1 MSRARRDLGEPLLV
15 DDVDFDLFDALVVK
29 ENPGKTL
36 LDSRNPFQKKNGW
49 ISRWKKNP
57 FQKKN
62 EWISR
67 WKKNPHI
74 NPHKNLISL
83 RKTRIIPSLDPKR
96 EYVRLYKEAIKS
108 LIEEIKDPLHP
119 LSSTDCEV
127 IRKRLPDIH
136 VYKYKEDGE
145 EFSYDHL
152 FAKYFLKKHKYTP
165 QYSADEIDIFLY
177 LELYNILKR
186 KTITGLQGFGERDPL
201 IVTDSNAK
209 KNPFYN
215 KLFVSRKEE
224 AYLLK
229 EGDSSSQFEFN
240 HNTLDF
246 LINNI
251 DHSLFMNGG
260 ISIYNIMEKLCKDI
274 KEILYIDITS
284 LNKEK
289 ILKLKTNL
297 KVLKFVYHI
306 YKVANFN
313 KETLKFTDDLYS
325 VVKDEKEKFGKK
337 LTLIKT
343 EGNHGMLFIY
353 RIIINSILNYDKDIK
368 SVSLSKSLSKSLS
381 NKLEE
386 YWKKY
391 EEEENTID
399 NGIPL
404 PSITKTLNEMN
415 IGISESNFEINKFFN
430 ILIEIYNKIILLY
443 EYDEPDQSTSSNK
456 LKDILILSIDDD
468 QDKIAKV
475 KAKVEDI
482 NKLEIIGYYSLY
494 LAIDLG
500 NKDLTILF
508 SYIIDNE
515 ESIFPKIPIFNCREK
530 NENLMENFRNLND
543 RGVFILYRKIIEL
556 KKLIEASKYE
566 DPFSIYNMYNEM
578 YRSLI
583 QSQGGR
589 KKRII
594 KSKKNIK
601 QKKGKKI
608 IT

>member
-36 LDSRNPFQKKNGW
+36 LDSRNPFQKKIEW

-62 EWISR
+62 EWVSK
-67 WKKNPHI
+67 WKI
-74 NPHKNLISL
+74 NPRINPQKNLISL
-83 RKTRIIPSLDPKR
+83 RKTKIIPSLDPKS

-127 IRKRLPDIH
+127 IRKSLPDIH

-165 QYSADEIDIFLY
+165 LYSADEIDIFLY

-209 KNPFYN
+209 KNPFYK

-224 AYLLK
+224 TYLLK

-240 HNTLDF
+240 HNTFDF
-246 LINNI
+246 LRDNI

-274 KEILYIDITS
+274 REILYKDITS
-284 LNKEK
+284 LNKEN
-289 ILKLKTNL
+289 ILILKTNL

-325 VVKDEKEKFGKK
+325 VVKDDKGKFGKK

-368 SVSLSKSLSKSLS
+368 SVSLSKSLS
-381 NKLEE
+381 NNLEE

-391 EEEENTID
+391 EEYEEDENTID
-399 NGIPL
+399 NGTPI

-443 EYDEPDQSTSSNK
+443 EYEPNKSSNK

-515 ESIFPKIPIFNCREK
+515 ESLFPKIPIFNCREK
-530 NENLMENFRNLND
+530 NENLMENFRILND

-556 KKLIEASKYE
+556 KKLIEAFKSE

-578 YRSLI
+578 YISLI